1 MRLHRDKKIELIATA
16 PLFSGCSKKEL
27 RLIAT
32 IADEID
38 LPRGKVLMRQ
48 GAPGREFF
56 VLLEGEVEIE
66 QDGKRIKTLGAGEF
80 FGEMA
85 LLSNKPR
92 NATITAATPIRALV
106 VNGRDFRRLLQ
117 DDPHV
122 SLKVLGAVAERV
134 PHEDS
139 H

>member
-1 MRLHRDKKIELIATA
+1 MRLHKDRKAELIASA
-16 PLFSGCSKKEL
+16 PLFSSCSKKEL
-27 RLIAT
+27 RVIAS

-38 LPRGKVLMRQ
+38 LRPGKVLMSQ

-56 VLLEGEVEIE
+56 VLLEGEVEVE
-66 QDGKRIKTLGAGEF
+66 QNGKRIKTLGAGEF

-92 NATITAATPIRALV
+92 NATITALTPIRVLV
-106 VNGRDFRRLLQ
+106 INARDFRQLLR

-122 SLKVLGAVAERV
+122 SLKVLSAVADRL